1 MGHFLHYEKNE
12 TRTSHSWK
20 VIKKINKNFNSTKT
34 LYLQG
39 KPRIFWKIKKKN
51 IK

>member
-1 MGHFLHYEKNE
+1 MSHFLRYEKNE

-34 LYLQG
+34 LYLLR
-39 KPRIFWKIKKKN
+39 KTSNFLENKKEKS
-51 IK
+51 